1 MPLYGAYG
9 LVLDCARP
17 LPLAAAAD
25 GAGPRVEIAV
35 ALGRPATAP
44 VPVRQREL
52 NRDGA
57 DWSLEFREPDG
68 AWLDYVYSAGPRALT
83 VTGSV
88 DWDEAVPPLLGVVC
102 AVLLASAGTPLLH
115 GAAMAF
121 DGEAI
126 GILGASGQG
135 KSTLA
140 AGLLKGGG
148 RLLSEDLLVI
158 SKRGEEFEVE
168 PGYARIS
175 LLPDSHEALGYA
187 GGAPRPRRG
196 TGKSWIEAA
205 ASAEPVPIRR
215 LYILAPP
222 DPAAPDGR
230 ARLLP
235 RFAAAAALVRQLYG
249 VSWIRPAGETDLAL
263 CGRLAARVPTFTLSR
278 PVSLARVETCAAML
292 AGGSRCG
299 GQAGATGSG

>member
-1 MPLYGAYG
+1 MPRYRAYG

-17 LPLAAAAD
+17 LPLAAAPP
-25 GAGPRVEIAV
+25 GAEPRLEIAV

-44 VPVRQREL
+44 VPVPRREL
-52 NRDGA
+52 HRDGS
-57 DWSLEFREPDG
+57 DWNLQFRDPDG
-68 AWLDYVYSAGPRALT
+68 AWLDYVYADGPRTLT
-83 VTGSV
+83 VAGSV
-88 DWDEAVPPLLGVVC
+88 GWEEAIPPLLGVVC
-102 AVLLASAGTPLLH
+102 AVLLSSAGTPLLH
-115 GAAMAF
+115 GAAIAF

-126 GILGASGQG
+126 AILGASGQG

-140 AGLLKGGG
+140 AGLLKAGG

-158 SKRGEEFEVE
+158 SERGGVFEVE

-175 LLPDSHEALGYA
+175 LLPDSHEALGCG
-187 GGAPRPRRG
+187 GGAPRPRSG

-205 ASAEPVPIRR
+205 ASTESIPIRR

-222 DPAAPDGR
+222 DPAAPDGG

-235 RFAAAAALVRQLYG
+235 RVGAGPALVRQLYG
-249 VSWIRPAGETDLAL
+249 SWIRPVGETDLAL
-263 CGRLAARVPTFTLSR
+263 CGWLAASVPVFTLSR
-278 PVSLARVETCAAML
+278 PASLGRVETCAAML

-299 GQAGATGSG
+299 GSG